1 MGFSG
6 PNPITYSEIKA
17 WKELTHTPLYP
28 WEIEAVKLLDV
39 QYVRV
44 MNSG

>member
-6 PNPITYSEIKA
+6 PNPITYSEIKG
-17 WKELTHTPLYP
+17 WKEFTHTPLYP
-28 WEIEAVKLLDV
+28 WEIEAVKLVDV